1 MTLADQISK
10 DRGQP
15 ATVRIGVVE
24 SLLPLVVSVQGTSF
38 QDVGVLGWYVPAI
51 GDVVALLGQ
60 SAVSAD
66 GSSWLVLGEVAPS
79 ASAAIGLATV
89 ASGVD
94 TTSVTTASAVYVP
107 LTGSLNPSLVF
118 AGPLTGRILVHWR
131 SDIFAGAGNAARV
144 SFRIGLGSVVGAGTV
159 VQAASDAVSLQSFLD
174 VSAPGFGSTALVSGL
189 IPGTIYNIE
198 MQHRRPSGAGITSY
212 GNRQITVQP
221 AP

>member
-15 ATVRIGVVE
+15 ATVRIGIVASV
-24 SLLPLVVSVQGTSF
+24 SPLVVSVQGTDF
-38 QDVGVLGWYVPAI
+38 QDVGILGWYAPAV

-66 GSSWLVLGEVAPS
+66 GSSWLVLGEVAPG
-79 ASAAIGLATV
+79 ASGALSATV

-94 TTSVTTASAVYVP
+94 TTGVTTASAVYVP

-144 SFRIGLGSVVGAGTV
+144 SFRIGLGAVIGAGTV

-189 IPGTIYNIE
+189 TPDTVYNIE
-198 MQHRRPSGAGITSY
+198 MQHRRPSGAGVTSY
-212 GNRQITVQP
+212 NNRQITVQP